1 MIFPESLKKL
11 ALFQVDLITVD
22 PIDSSGEDGQLGD
35 YAINTL
41 LAPGIMANCSK
52 FQTKHIEQKLKKMEI
67 QRYISPLT
75 YFRFAGGS
83 YHCLTN
89 EIYS

>member
-1 MIFPESLKKL
+1 LKQL
-11 ALFQVDLITVD
+11 DIEIIEID
-22 PIDSSGEDGQLGD
+22 PIDSSGEEEELGN

-41 LAPGIMANCSK
+41 IAPGLMLNCSE
-52 FQTKHIEQKLKKMEI
+52 FLTKNIENKLKAMGIK
-67 QRYISPLT
+67 RYISPLT

-89 EIYS
+89 EIYQ